1 MTIRSLLLTATRWG
15 FSSRRR
21 MSLNRTILAGAGIA
35 AGVTALIVVLG
46 VMGGL
51 QKGYIESILEISS
64 FHLRIE
70 LPESS
75 AESVAASLRD
85 FSEIASVVSF
95 KETHVLA
102 IGPSGQTVTLN
113 LRSFK
118 KGTETDD
125 PALAGAL
132 GLSAGEKLPDG
143 DRLILGKEAAAALGA
158 ETGSEIEL
166 FSMTQSQAEGI
177 VPIKAK
183 ISVGGFFRSGYYE
196 FDSGMGFV
204 SMPAPGAL
212 QEAFSAAAVTLGVKL
227 KDRYEDY
234 RVKKKIETLLPVE
247 SSGILSWRDYNR
259 SFFGALR
266 TEKSVMML
274 LVSLIFVV
282 VGINIFHAMRRTI
295 AVKMAD
301 IAVLKALGASNSDIR
316 RIFSSDG
323 ILVGAGGAAAGTALG
338 LVLLA
343 NINQLLDVAA
353 TIVRAGAG
361 LLRSIGIFSSSGDY
375 RLFSPSYFYIEAI
388 PVSISLAELIFIAFT
403 AVASTAIA
411 ALLASR
417 RVSEAKPSEVF
428 RNE

>member
-1 MTIRSLLLTATRWG
+1 MTIRSLLFTATRWG

-70 LPESS
+70 VAESS
-75 AESVAASLRD
+75 AESVAASLRG
-85 FSEIASVVSF
+85 FSDIASVVSF

-102 IGPSGQTVTLN
+102 VGPSGQTVTLN
-113 LRSFK
+113 LRSFE

-132 GLSAGEKLPDG
+132 GLSAGEKLPAGDG
-143 DRLILGKEAAAALGA
+143 LILGKEAAAALGA
-158 ETGSEIEL
+158 EAGSEIEL

-177 VPIKAK
+177 VPVKAK
-183 ISVGGFFRSGYYE
+183 IPIGGFFRSGYYE

-212 QEAFSAAAVTLGVKL
+212 QEAFSMGAVTLGVKL
-227 KDRYEDY
+227 KNRYEDY
-234 RVKKKIETLLPVE
+234 RVKKKIETLLPE
-247 SSGILSWRDYNR
+247 ETSGILSWRDYNR

-266 TEKSVMML
+266 TEKSIMML

-295 AVKMAD
+295 AVKMTD
-301 IAVLKALGASNSDIR
+301 IAVLKALGASNSDIH
-316 RIFSSDG
+316 RIFSGDG
-323 ILVGAGGAAAGTALG
+323 ILVGVGGAAAGTVLG
-338 LVLLA
+338 LVLIA
-343 NINQLLDVAA
+343 NINQLLDLAA
-353 TIVRAGAG
+353 TIMRAGAG
-361 LLRSIGIFSSSGDY
+361 LFRSIGVFPSGGDY
-375 RLFSPSYFYIEAI
+375 RLFSPSYFYIETI
-388 PVSISLAELIFIAFT
+388 PVSISPAELIFIAFT

>member
-1 MTIRSLLLTATRWG
+1 MTIRSLLFTATRWG

-70 LPESS
+70 LAESA
-75 AESVAASLRD
+75 AESVAASLRG
-85 FSEIASVVSF
+85 FSDIASVVSF

-102 IGPSGQTVTLN
+102 VGPSGQTVTLN

-125 PALAGAL
+125 PQLARAL
-132 GLSAGEKLPDG
+132 GLSIGEKLPDG
-143 DRLILGKEAAAALGA
+143 DGLILGKEAAAALGA
-158 ETGSEIEL
+158 EAGSEIEL
-166 FSMTQSQAEGI
+166 FSMTQSQDEGI
-177 VPIKAK
+177 VPVKAK
-183 ISVGGFFRSGYYE
+183 ITVGGIFRSGYYE

-212 QEAFSAAAVTLGVKL
+212 QEAFPTGAVTLGVKL
-227 KDRYEDY
+227 KNRYEDY
-234 RVKKKIETLLPVE
+234 RVKKKIETLLPAG
-247 SSGILSWRDYNR
+247 SSGILTWRDYNR

-266 TEKSVMML
+266 TEKSIMML

-295 AVKMAD
+295 AVKMTD

-316 RIFSSDG
+316 RIFSGDG
-323 ILVGAGGAAAGTALG
+323 ILVGVGGAAAGTALG
-338 LVLLA
+338 LVLIA
-343 NINQLLDVAA
+343 NINQLLDLAA
-353 TIVRAGAG
+353 TIMRAGAG
-361 LLRSIGIFSSSGDY
+361 LFRSTGVFSSGGDY

-388 PVSISLAELIFIAFT
+388 PVSISPAELIFIAFT

-411 ALLASR
+411 ALLASK